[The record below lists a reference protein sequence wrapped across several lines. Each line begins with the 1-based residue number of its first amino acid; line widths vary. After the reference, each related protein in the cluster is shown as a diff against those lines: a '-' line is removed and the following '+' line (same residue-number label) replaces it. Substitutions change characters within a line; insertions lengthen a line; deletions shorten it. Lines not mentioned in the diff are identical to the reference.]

1 MSDFLTTRQLADR
14 YAIPPCDALQSFD
27 NLLRRWR
34 DRGRLREGVD
44 WRCGEYHVRLYRE
57 EAVVRLM
64 LESESRFCASVRMV
78 HLPRMRAVVPRDT
91 EEAR

>member
-34 DRGRLREGVD
+34 VLDDGGGSGLDEGGVEAD
-44 WRCGEYHVRLYRE
+44 GGER
-57 EAVVRLM
+57 
-64 LESESRFCASVRMV
+64 
-78 HLPRMRAVVPRDT
+78 
-91 EEAR
+91 